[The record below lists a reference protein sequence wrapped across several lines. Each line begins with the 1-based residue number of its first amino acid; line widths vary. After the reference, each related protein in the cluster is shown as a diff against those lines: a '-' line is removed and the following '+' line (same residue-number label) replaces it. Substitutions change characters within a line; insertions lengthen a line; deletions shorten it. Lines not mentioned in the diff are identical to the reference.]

1 MKFQKD
7 LKLYVIKVNFYVLKR
22 IFSFYNPFEK
32 TPCLS
37 RLGMNHAINPFHRT
51 ISRKYTLLKSVY
63 FLIVREEGSCIL
75 KRTMNKQEYWIGA
88 HTKYRLKY
96 HIVFV
101 PKYRKRILRGELVQT
116 LKTLFYK
123 ACEVNDWYLEKL
135 AIESDHI
142 HMLLQCKPD
151 KSLSQVVQILKG

>member
-1 MKFQKD
+1 
-7 LKLYVIKVNFYVLKR
+7 
-22 IFSFYNPFEK
+22 
-32 TPCLS
+32 
-37 RLGMNHAINPFHRT
+37 
-51 ISRKYTLLKSVY
+51 
-63 FLIVREEGSCIL
+63 
-75 KRTMNKQEYWIGA
+75 MNKQEYWIGA